1 MLDNTVWIS
10 PNMIQPSSEAM
21 GQMGQPSP
29 IAAKQRG
36 GNWDG
41 LSMTLIL
48 VKQCQK
54 PHFWING
61 L

>member
-1 MLDNTVWIS
+1 
-10 PNMIQPSSEAM
+10 MIQPSSEAM